1 MRPSRSPGRHAA
13 AVILA
18 LLVGATATAS
28 VQAAGTEGGTPL
40 TLAPDLPQR
49 LKKFAPTM
57 VEADLSRLSLSEREV
72 LRRIVAASAFID
84 EVFLRQ
90 AWADNAALR
99 DRLRAAPDELGRLSP
114 DDLGRAAL
122 DYFGLS
128 YGPWDRLDESP
139 FVGNAPRAAGAG
151 FYPPDMTKEEF
162 EAWIRQHPGDEKA
175 FKSLTTV
182 IRRQGGKLVAVPY
195 SVEYRE
201 WLEPAARE
209 LESAAAATENAT
221 LRRYLTLVAAA
232 FRTDDY
238 YPSDVAW
245 MDLDSRVEVTI
256 GPYETYEDRLFG
268 YKASF
273 ESFVTLVDEEQSAKL
288 GRYKAELP
296 ALERNLP
303 IPEEH
308 KNLSRGAES
317 PIRVVD
323 EAFAAGDTRA
333 GVQTIAFNLPNDEK
347 VREAKGSKKVLL
359 RNVMNAK
366 FRQILKPIA
375 ERVLDAEQLKLLS
388 EEAFFNETLFHE
400 LSHGLGPGR
409 IKVDGRDTEARL
421 ELKELYSAV
430 EEAKADVMGVWN
442 ILYLIQRGMF
452 PESFRQPLF
461 ATYVAGV
468 FRSTRFGVAE
478 AHGQGTAMQFNY
490 LRERG
495 AVSVDEAAGKVRVDF
510 TKIEAGIRDL
520 VHDLCMLQAKGDYAG
535 TKALLDRYGVM
546 TPALAAPLARLDG
559 IPVDIRPIYPAAA
572 PQ

>member
-1 MRPSRSPGRHAA
+1 MRLARTPGRHAA

-18 LLVGATATAS
+18 LLAGTAAAAPIL
-28 VQAAGTEGGTPL
+28 AAGTAGGTPL
-40 TLAPDLPQR
+40 TLAPDLHQR

-72 LRRIVAASAFID
+72 LRRLVAASGFVD

-90 AWADNAALR
+90 AWGENAALR
-99 DRLRAAPDELGRLSP
+99 DRLRGAQDPA
-114 DDLGRAAL
+114 GRAAF
-122 DYFGLS
+122 DYFLLS

-139 FVGNAPRAAGAG
+139 FVGSAPRAEGAG
-151 FYPPDMTKEEF
+151 FYPPDLTKEEF
-162 EAWIRQHPGDEKA
+162 EAWIRKHPEDEKA

-182 IRRQGGKLVAVPY
+182 IRRQGEKLIAVPY

-209 LESAAAATENAT
+209 LEAAAAATENAT
-221 LRRYLTLVAAA
+221 LRRYLTLVATA

-273 ESFVTLVDEEQSAKL
+273 ESFVTLVDAEQSAKL

-296 ALERNLP
+296 AMEQNLP
-303 IPEEH
+303 IPDEH
-308 KNLSRGAES
+308 KNLNRGAES

-333 GVQTIAFNLPNDEK
+333 GVQTIAFNLPNDER

-375 ERVLDAEQLKLLS
+375 ERVLDAQQLKLLS

-409 IKVDGRDTEARL
+409 IKIDGRETEARL

-452 PESFRQPLF
+452 PESFRQPVYV
-461 ATYVAGV
+461 TYLAGI

-478 AHGQGTAMQFNY
+478 AHGQGTALQFNY

-495 AVSVDEAAGKVRVDF
+495 AVIADEASGKVRVDF
-510 TKIEAGIRDL
+510 AKVEAGIRDL
-520 VHDLCMLQAKGDYAG
+520 VRDLCMLQARGDYAG
-535 TKALLDRYGVM
+535 TKALLDKYGVT
-546 TPALAAPLARLDG
+546 TPPLAAPLARLEG

-572 PQ
+572 PK

>member
-1 MRPSRSPGRHAA
+1 MIPSRPSGRQAA
-13 AVILA
+13 AVIFA
-18 LLVGATATAS
+18 LFAGAAAIAPTP
-28 VQAAGTEGGTPL
+28 AAGTAGETPL
-40 TLAPDLPQR
+40 TFAPDLPQR
-49 LKKFAPTM
+49 LAKFAPTM
-57 VEADLSRLSLSEREV
+57 VEADLSRLTLSEREV
-72 LRRIVAASAFID
+72 LRRLVAASAFVD

-90 AWADNAALR
+90 AWGENAALR
-99 DRLRAAPDELGRLSP
+99 ERLRGAPEP
-114 DDLGRAAL
+114 PARAAL
-122 DYFGLS
+122 DYFGIS
-128 YGPWDRLDESP
+128 YGPWDRLDESA
-139 FVGNAPRAAGAG
+139 FVGSAPRAAGAG
-151 FYPPDMTKEEF
+151 FYPADLTKEEF
-162 EAWIRQHPGDEKA
+162 EAWIKKHPADEKA

-182 IRRQGGKLVAVPY
+182 IRRQGDRLIAVPY
-195 SVEYRE
+195 SVEYKE

-209 LESAAAATENAT
+209 LELAAAATENAT

-232 FRTDDY
+232 FRSDDY
-238 YPSDVAW
+238 YASDVAW

-273 ESFVTLVDEEQSAKL
+273 ESFVTLVDEDQSAKL

-296 ALERNLP
+296 AMERNLP

-308 KNLSRGAES
+308 KNLNRGSES

-409 IKVDGRDTEARL
+409 IKIDGRDTEARL
-421 ELKELYSAV
+421 ELKDLYSTV

-442 ILYLIQRGMF
+442 ILYLIQKGMF
-452 PESFRQPLF
+452 PESFRKPLF
-461 ATYVAGV
+461 VTYVAGI

-478 AHGQGTAMQFNY
+478 AHGQGTALQFNY

-495 AVSVDEAAGKVRVDF
+495 AVTADEAAGKVRVDF

-520 VHDLCMLQAKGDYAG
+520 VRDLCMLQARGDYAG
-535 TKALLDRYGVM
+535 TKALLDKYGVM
-546 TPALAAPLARLDG
+546 TPPLAAPLARLEG

-572 PQ
+572 PK